1 MFPVESLKD
10 IRLWASAKDTDQHAV
25 DNTHYEFNLWFADK
39 GEKCGIHNIHN
50 FIEYHTQV
58 YGLGIM

>member
-1 MFPVESLKD
+1 MENLKN
-10 IRLWASAKDTDQHAV
+10 IKLWASAKDTDQHAV

-50 FIEYHTQV
+50 FIEYHT
-58 YGLGIM
+58 